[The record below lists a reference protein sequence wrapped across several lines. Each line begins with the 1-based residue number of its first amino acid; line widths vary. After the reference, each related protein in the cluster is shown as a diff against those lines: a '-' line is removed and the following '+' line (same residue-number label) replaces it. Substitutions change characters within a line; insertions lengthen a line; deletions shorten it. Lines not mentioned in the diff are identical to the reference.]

1 MILLLKSTSDIPEL
15 YSTLLISLVLLILSS
30 AISFYYINPV
40 FAQTSETISSS
51 PQTTGL
57 PTIQITSV
65 EDGQQVPPGELTIQG
80 NSSDDEETECQ
91 VYADV
96 NDVTPMRNV
105 TAAGPSKED
114 NDFSLW
120 TFTYTQDYQLI
131 NEGAN
136 ELTAKISCY
145 DSGDLDLNPFPA
157 ASAQTTSS
165 SPSLSEWH
173 TVNVTGVTGAPSAP
187 LPLPL
192 AGNTEEVEDND
203 ESNNDENDDDS
214 DDNNDENDEGSN
226 NDDGD
231 GDDGDGDDGDGDDGD
246 GDDGDGDDGD
256 GDDGDGDDGDG
267 DSFFGGDSF
276 F

>member
-1 MILLLKSTSDIPEL
+1 MVLLLERVSNIAKL
-15 YSTLLISLVLLILSS
+15 YSSMLISAFVLLILSS

-40 FAQTSETISSS
+40 LAQPSETISSS
-51 PQTTGL
+51 TQTTGL

-80 NSSDDEETECQ
+80 ISSDDEETECQ

-96 NDVTPMRNV
+96 NDITPMRNV

-114 NDFSLW
+114 NDFSQW

-131 NEGAN
+131 KEGAD

-192 AGNTEEVEDND
+192 PGNTEEVEEDND
-203 ESNNDENDDDS
+203 ESNDENGDDG
-214 DDNNDENDEGSN
+214 DDNNDENDEGGN
-226 NDDGD
+226 NGDGD
-231 GDDGDGDDGDGDDGD
+231 GGDGDGGDGDGGDGD
-246 GDDGDGDDGD
+246 GG
-256 GDDGDGDDGDG
+256 DGDG
-267 DSFFGGDSF
+267 DSFFGDSF
-276 F
+276 FD